1 MARAKRKHAPTAARK
16 KASAPKAPVR
26 ASPANKAARSAPKI
40 ASRKGAALALDPVLL
55 TVIAN
60 RLDGIV
66 REMTNTL
73 LRAARSAV
81 ISSARD
87 FSCCIITGD
96 NQLLASAE
104 GLPVHIFGA
113 HLQGANMCEYHKGDI
128 REGDA
133 YLDNDPYG
141 GNTHP
146 ADHTFLV
153 PVFIEGEHLFT
164 TVAKCHMADIGNS
177 IPSSY
182 FARALD
188 VYEEGALVFPGV
200 RIQRDFKNEP
210 DIMRMCRARIRVP
223 EQWYGDALAALGS
236 ARIAERRL
244 KELCAKYGTRTIKAF
259 IRDWFDYSERRMA
272 ESIRR
277 LPKARIE
284 NTGRSDP
291 LEGILPDGLTL
302 KVGID
307 IDPKAATISVDLRDN
322 PPCVPCGMNTSR
334 AAATSSV
341 VGAIFN
347 SLEKDI
353 PRNAG
358 SFRRLSFQYA
368 EDSVVASPVFP
379 HSCSTATTNV
389 SERLVNITQSAFAK
403 LGDGHGLS
411 EGGTGLGAGMAVLS
425 GKDHRRG
432 DARYVNR
439 MMLSTNGGPASP
451 TADGWVNYAI
461 PVIAGLMYRDSVEID
476 ELKHPFRVES
486 LGLVPDSAGA
496 GRFRGAPAQELTYTP
511 LENPVQVVIP
521 CDGQFAPPRGVNG
534 GHNGTPGSTHLVNH
548 NGDTT
553 KLPNVVIV
561 QLQKGQVLR
570 GRDSSGGGYG
580 DPLTRDPA
588 RVRIDVLE
596 GWESLTKARDIYGV
610 IFVGEI
616 DDDSLT
622 VDADATRRRRAELA
636 AMHRSAAE

>member
-1 MARAKRKHAPTAARK
+1 MATEKSNAAVK
-16 KASAPKAPVR
+16 
-26 ASPANKAARSAPKI
+26 
-40 ASRKGAALALDPVLL
+40 LDPIMLS
-55 TVIAN
+55 VIAN

-87 FSCCIITGD
+87 FSCCIVTGD

-113 HLQGANMCEYHKGDI
+113 HLQAANMCRYHEGDL

-153 PVFIEGEHLFT
+153 PVFIDGEHLFT

-182 FARALD
+182 FAKALD
-188 VYEEGALVFPGV
+188 VYEEGAIVFPGV
-200 RIQRDFKNEP
+200 RIQRDFKNEE
-210 DIMRMCRARIRVP
+210 DIVRMCRARIRVP
-223 EQWYGDALAALGS
+223 DQWYGDYLAGLGS

-244 KELCAKYGTRTIKAF
+244 KELCAKYGKKTIKSFMTA
-259 IRDWFDYSERRMA
+259 WLDYSERRMI
-272 ESIRR
+272 ESIRK

-284 NTGRSDP
+284 NTGKSDP

-302 KVGID
+302 KVIVD
-307 IDPKAATISVDLRDN
+307 IDPKRGMIDVDLREN
-322 PPCVPCGMNTSR
+322 PPCVDCGLNTSE

-347 SLEKDI
+347 TLDKDI

-358 SFRRLSFQYA
+358 SFRRLTFKYA
-368 EDSVVASPVFP
+368 KNSVVAAPVFP
-379 HSCSTATTNV
+379 HSCSVATTNV

-403 LGDGHGLS
+403 LGEGHGLA

-425 GKDHRRG
+425 GKDHRRA

-451 TADGWVNYAI
+451 SADGWVNYAI

-486 LGLVPDSAGA
+486 LGLVTDSAGA
-496 GRFRGAPAQELTYTP
+496 GRFRGAPAQQVTYTA

-534 GHNGTPGSTHLVNH
+534 GHDGTPGSTHLDAPDGTAV
-548 NGDTT
+548 
-553 KLPNVVIV
+553 KLPNLVNRQIK
-561 QLQKGQVLR
+561 KGERMR

-580 DPLTRDPA
+580 DPITRDPA
-588 RVRIDVLE
+588 RVRNDVLE
-596 GWESLTKARDIYGV
+596 GWESIAKASDVYGV
-610 IFVGEI
+610 VFTGKIE
-616 DDDSLT
+616 DDSLQ
-622 VDADATRRRRAELA
+622 VDTAATKSRRAALA
-636 AMHRSAAE
+636 AKHRKTPSSLNTLVTAK

>member
-1 MARAKRKHAPTAARK
+1 MPRAAAKPMAVTSRRGPKPRAD
-16 KASAPKAPVR
+16 
-26 ASPANKAARSAPKI
+26 N
-40 ASRKGAALALDPVLL
+40 LDPVVM

-113 HLQGANMCEYHKGDI
+113 HVQGANMCKYHAGDI

-153 PVFIEGEHLFT
+153 PVFIDGEHLFT

-200 RIQRDFKNEP
+200 RIQRGYANVP

-244 KELCAKYGTRTIKAF
+244 KELCAKYGRRTIQAF
-259 IRDWFDYSERRMA
+259 VKEWFDYSERRMVD
-272 ESIRR
+272 SIRK
-277 LPKARIE
+277 LPRAHIE

-302 KVGID
+302 KVIIN
-307 IDPKAATISVDLRDN
+307 IDPKRAMIEVDLRDN
-322 PPCVPCGMNTSR
+322 PPCVPCGMNTSES
-334 AAATSSV
+334 AATSSV

-358 SFRRLSFQYA
+358 SFRRLSFKYA
-368 EDSVVASPVFP
+368 DNSVVAAPVFP

-403 LGDGHGLS
+403 LGDGHGLA

-425 GKDHRRG
+425 GKDHRRNDG
-432 DARYVNR
+432 RYVNR

-486 LGLVPDSAGA
+486 LGIVADSAGA
-496 GRFRGAPAQELTYTP
+496 GRYRGAPAQQVVYTP
-511 LENPVQVVIP
+511 LEHPVQAVIP

-534 GHNGTPGSTHLVNH
+534 GHDGTPGSTHLIGH
-548 NGDTT
+548 NGDVT

-561 QLQKGQVLR
+561 HLQKGQRLC
-570 GRDSSGGGYG
+570 GRDSAGGGYG
-580 DPLTRDPA
+580 DPLTRDPG
-588 RVRIDVLE
+588 RVLTDVLE
-596 GWESLTKARDIYGV
+596 GWETIAKARDVYGV
-610 IFVGEI
+610 LFTGTI
-616 DDDSLT
+616 DDDSLA
-622 VDADATRRRRAELA
+622 VDAAATQARRAELA
-636 AMHRSAAE
+636 KAQRVAAE